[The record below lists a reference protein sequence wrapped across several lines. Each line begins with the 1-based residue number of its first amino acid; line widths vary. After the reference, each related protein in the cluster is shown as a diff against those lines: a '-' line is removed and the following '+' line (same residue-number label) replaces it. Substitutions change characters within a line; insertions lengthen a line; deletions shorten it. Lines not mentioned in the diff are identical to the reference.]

1 MPFDCGGGAG
11 EVQSRGWEGRT
22 SAEVLMR
29 FMSPAFETVF
39 VSVRMT
45 FSVLTPRAGPSQGGA
60 KTDRRGLGQSQSP
73 SLGSSQVLAAQSGWQ
88 NSDRTQSTVVSASKT
103 AKVSSE

>member
-1 MPFDCGGGAG
+1 MPLNCRGGAG
-11 EVQSRGWEGRT
+11 VVQSRGWEGRT
-22 SAEVLMR
+22 SAEVSMR
-29 FMSPAFETVF
+29 FMSPAIETVF

-45 FSVLTPRAGPSQGGA
+45 FSVLTLRAASFHETA
-60 KTDRRGLGQSQSP
+60 KTDGRGLGQSQTP
-73 SLGSSQVLAAQSGWQ
+73 SLGSSQVLVAQSGWQ